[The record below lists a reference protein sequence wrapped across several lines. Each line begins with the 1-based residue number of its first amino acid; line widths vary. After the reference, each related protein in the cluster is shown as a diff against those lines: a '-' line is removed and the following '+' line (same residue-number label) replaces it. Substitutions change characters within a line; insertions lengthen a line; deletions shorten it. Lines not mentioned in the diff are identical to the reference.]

1 MTRSIQQLPNNVSST
16 QVVEVA
22 TATGFNAG
30 DAVYYKNGDYVSP
43 SVTPSSFANPS
54 GSLSF
59 TASTTLTAP
68 SNYFG
73 GNPAITPVF
82 SYSASSG
89 GGYYGGSVG
98 KNIAPLIAA
107 FQSSTGTSGQFTI
120 TVSSNTGIAN
130 GQFVTGTGIGAG
142 ATVTNVS
149 GTTITLSV
157 ANTANLSSVNVTFY
171 SGNYVIAWIAN
182 VSITSGQQTNY
193 AYYEIISSSG
203 AQVVAPTQINGSY
216 TNNSNSQIAVCALTG
231 GGFAYVYINTSG
243 GTATKPC
250 YGIISSTGSVVVAT
264 VNDTTYGPSTSS
276 NQIPS
281 IAALPNGSFVMVQKN
296 TTFIPYYKIVTANGT
311 VTKAWTSAVMSG
323 ITNNPLGLAVRS
335 TGDFIMFD
343 YYASSPNLCFSIS
356 NSAGTLITS
365 NATYTSAYTTSAT
378 SYAVDVTCLSDGTT
392 FVAAY
397 SGLDGNSYGI
407 VCTIQIPS
415 GNGQVN
421 EIAVPQA
428 NTNYTQGQ
436 GTFVS
441 VFGISTTGYVLA
453 FSDYF
458 GAIQYIFYSAS
469 NVVQSG
475 TNASG
480 ALPIITNST
489 FIPAYG
495 RTTLIETATG
505 VNFYWAN
512 SPRSGVQHN
521 TFTMS
526 VNKST
531 YQVTTPTLSNS
542 FGTVTSSSA
551 STASIPNSNLT
562 SFKYTLNTQ
571 ETDTFSAPFPTT
583 SNISPTTIVANAVV
597 GSSICTLTTGQ
608 FCVAYA
614 SSTYAISINVY
625 STLGVLQRTIS
636 VATGSSTAT
645 LYFNSFKIVAMA
657 SGKFA
662 LLYPSATSG
671 VVTLNVY
678 SSAFALTNT
687 LNITPV
693 SLAASFN
700 ATVASTAGDLLVVG
714 LAGGISSNTASAYVY
729 SNTLSLLATYESIN
743 GANNVGS
750 YMSICG
756 NDYGG
761 FKIVCQGA
769 TGTSN
774 YVHAS
779 FLQTGATA
787 WTAFGSWAS
796 LSSATNGV
804 WYGNQALSYFG
815 SGLYGVVQPTTSG
828 TTSFVYQ
835 LLNDTV
841 NSLGYSGSPTSYNPA
856 TSPAIAIG
864 QTANGNPVILYEN
877 GTANNLTFGTG
888 QASLFVSTGT
898 SFQTFP
904 TSNST
909 LVTSA
914 YVTTAP
920 GVQPLVAGI
929 GGNFVALVWRN
940 SSGNLVL
947 QITTSITFSTSYVVT
962 TSQASTTSVSI
973 NPNIATSTT
982 QITGTLLAGVAATTA
997 SAGSTGQLIINGLAQ
1012 LNSSYPTSAIQNF
1025 DFTGLPVD
1033 GVKGFVNGRT
1043 VNLQGNS

>member
-16 QVVEVA
+16 QVIEVA

-43 SVTPSSFANPS
+43 SVTPSPFANPS

-59 TASTTLTAP
+59 IASATVTAP

-89 GGYYGGSVG
+89 GGYYGGSSA

-216 TNNSNSQIAVCALTG
+216 TNNTNSNITVCALTG
-231 GGFAYVYINTSG
+231 GGFAYLYINTSG

-264 VNDTTYGPSTSS
+264 VNDTTYGSTTSIS
-276 NQIPS
+276 QMPA

-296 TTFIPYYKIVTANGT
+296 TAFAPYYKIVTATGT
-311 VTKAWTSAVMSG
+311 VTKAWTMAGYSALAQTP
-323 ITNNPLGLAVRS
+323 IGLAVRS

-343 YYASSPNLCFSIS
+343 VESSNAGLYVFSVS
-356 NSAGTLITS
+356 TSAGALVYQ
-365 NATYTSAYTTSAT
+365 NATYTSAYITIVN
-378 SYAVDVTCLSDGTT
+378 YNLVDVTCLSDGTT

-397 SGLDGNSYGI
+397 SGRNSSLGT
-407 VCTIQIPS
+407 VCTIQIPA

-421 EIAVPQA
+421 ELLIPQA

-436 GTFVS
+436 GTIVS
-441 VFGISTTGYVLA
+441 VSGISTTGYVLA

-475 TNASG
+475 TNANG

-489 FIPAYG
+489 FVPALG
-495 RTTLIETATG
+495 KVVLLETATG
-505 VNFYWAN
+505 VSFYWAN
-512 SPRSGVQHN
+512 NLSFQAN

-551 STASIPNSNLT
+551 SSASVPNSNLT

-614 SSTYAISINVY
+614 SSAYAISINVY

-687 LNITPV
+687 LNITPTT
-693 SLAASFN
+693 LTASAN

-714 LAGGISSNTASAYVY
+714 LASGTSSGFASAYVY

-743 GANNVGS
+743 SAATSGI

-761 FKIVCQGA
+761 FKIVCRNA
-769 TGTSN
+769 VGTN
-774 YVHAS
+774 TYVHAS

-787 WTAFGSWAS
+787 WTAFGIWTN
-796 LSSATNGV
+796 LSSATTGG

-815 SGLYGVVQPTTSG
+815 SGLYGVAQPSATG
-828 TTSFVYQ
+828 TTSFNYQ

-841 NSLGYSGSPTSYNPA
+841 NSLGSSGTLTSFNPG
-856 TSPAIAIG
+856 TSPAIAVG

-877 GTANNLTFGTG
+877 NTANSLTFGTG
-888 QASLFVSTGT
+888 QASLFYGT

-904 TSNST
+904 TSSST
-909 LVTSA
+909 LTTSA

-929 GGNFVALVWRN
+929 GGNFVALVWIN

-947 QITTSITFSTSYVVT
+947 QITTSIAFSINYVVT

-973 NPNIATSTT
+973 NPNTATSTT

-1012 LNSSYPTSAIQNF
+1012 LNSSYPTSTIQNF
-1025 DFTGLPVD
+1025 DFTGLPID

>member
-59 TASTTLTAP
+59 NASTALTAP

-216 TNNSNSQIAVCALTG
+216 INNSNSQIAVCALTG

-264 VNDTTYGPSTSS
+264 VNDTTYGSTTSAS
-276 NQIPS
+276 QIPS

-296 TTFIPYYKIVTANGT
+296 STPIPYYKIVTANGT
-311 VTKAWTSAVMSG
+311 VTKAWTSAVMAGYTS
-323 ITNNPLGLAVRS
+323 NPLGLAVRS

-343 YYASSPNLCFSIS
+343 SATGAGGVYCFSIS
-356 NSAGTLITS
+356 NSAGALIIS
-365 NATYTSAYTTSAT
+365 NANYTSAYTVGASNPV
-378 SYAVDVTCLSDGTT
+378 VDVTCLSDGTT

-397 SGLDGNSYGI
+397 SGYDTNSYGV
-407 VCTIQIPS
+407 VCTIQIPA

-421 EIAVPQA
+421 ELLIPQA

-441 VFGISTTGYVLA
+441 VSGISTTGYVLA

-512 SPRSGVQHN
+512 SPRNGVQHN

-625 STLGVLQRTIS
+625 STLGVLQRTIN

-687 LNITPV
+687 LNITPNT
-693 SLAASFN
+693 LASNAN

-714 LAGGISSNTASAYVY
+714 LAAGTSSNVASAYVY
-729 SNTLSLLATYESIN
+729 SNTLSLLATYEAIN
-743 GANNVGS
+743 SANSAGY

-761 FKIVCQGA
+761 FKIVCQNANGNS
-769 TGTSN
+769 T

-787 WTAFGSWAS
+787 WTAFGSWAN
-796 LSSATNGV
+796 LNSATTGV

-815 SGLYGVVQPTTSG
+815 SGLYGVAQPTTTG

-841 NSLGYSGSPTSYNPA
+841 NSLGYSGNVTSYNPA

-864 QTANGNPVILYEN
+864 QTANGNPVILYDN
-877 GTANNLTFGTG
+877 NTANSLVFGTG
-888 QASLFVSTGT
+888 QAVLIQGT

-904 TSNST
+904 TSSST
-909 LVTSA
+909 LTTSA

-940 SSGNLVL
+940 SSGSLVL

-1025 DFTGLPVD
+1025 DFTGLPID